1 MALELNGKVVAL
13 QVEEELK
20 ARVEELKTKLD
31 FTPILATIIV
41 GDDMASV
48 TYVNMKAKA
57 CERMGLR
64 SNIVRLAKETT
75 TEELLEVIERLNE
88 DREVCGILL

>member
-13 QVEEELK
+13 EVEERLK
-20 ARVEELKTKLD
+20 AEVEELKTKLD

-57 CERMGLR
+57 CERMGLK
-64 SNIVRLAKETT
+64 SNIVRLPKETT
-75 TEELLEVIERLNE
+75 QATLFATA
-88 DREVCGILL
+88 